1 MEYKDFKKAILI
13 SFVAV
18 GIIVLW
24 AYIVEDRPECVIEGC
39 HHKQMP
45 HSMVCFSHREM
56 ETQPSTSNVRPSSV
70 KKTDRTRQHKEEY
83 SGSNKKSTGKTYST
97 GSSSHSGTGMGSS
110 GKKQSAGGNPYEAYD
125 SGYDDVFLDGDYD
138 DDRYYN
144 DSDYADGVDDA
155 LEDYE
160 DDWE

>member
-13 SFVAV
+13 GFVAV

-56 ETQPSTSNVRPSSV
+56 ETQPSTSNVRPSGV
-70 KKTDRTRQHKEEY
+70 KKQIAP
-83 SGSNKKSTGKTYST
+83 GSIKKNILAAVRKALVKRIRREARLTVVPEWDLPERNKVR
-97 GSSSHSGTGMGSS
+97 
-110 GKKQSAGGNPYEAYD
+110 EAIHMKPMT
-125 SGYDDVFLDGDYD
+125 
-138 DDRYYN
+138 
-144 DSDYADGVDDA
+144 ADMTMFF
-155 LEDYE
+155 
-160 DDWE
+160 

>member
-1 MEYKDFKKAILI
+1 M
-13 SFVAV
+13 
-18 GIIVLW
+18 
-24 AYIVEDRPECVIEGC
+24 
-39 HHKQMP
+39 
-45 HSMVCFSHREM
+45 
-56 ETQPSTSNVRPSSV
+56 QPSTSNVRPSGV

-83 SGSNKKSTGKTYST
+83 SGSSKKSTGKTYST
-97 GSSSHSGTGMGSS
+97 GSSSYSGTGMESS

-138 DDRYYN
+138 YDRYYN

>member
-1 MEYKDFKKAILI
+1 M
-13 SFVAV
+13 
-18 GIIVLW
+18 LW
-24 AYIVEDRPECVIEGC
+24 AYIVEDRPRCKAEGC
-39 HHKQMP
+39 
-45 HSMVCFSHREM
+45 SHRQMRSSIYCYSHQEL
-56 ETQPSTSNVRPSSV
+56 ETQPTIRYVKPSGV
-70 KKTDRTRQHKEEY
+70 KKTDSTRQRKEEHA
-83 SGSNKKSTGKTYST
+83 GSSKKSTGKTYST
-97 GSSSHSGTGMGSS
+97 GSSSYSGTGMGSS

>member
-1 MEYKDFKKAILI
+1 MSSQTDAPQYGLFFSSRDGDAAI
-13 SFVAV
+13 
-18 GIIVLW
+18 
-24 AYIVEDRPECVIEGC
+24 
-39 HHKQMP
+39 HKQ
-45 HSMVCFSHREM
+45 CQAIRC
-56 ETQPSTSNVRPSSV
+56 

-83 SGSNKKSTGKTYST
+83 SGSSKKSTGKTYST
-97 GSSSHSGTGMGSS
+97 GSSSYSGTGMGSS

-138 DDRYYN
+138 YDRYYN